1 MLPEKVYTPMHKK
14 ELEKYAWE
22 EEE

>member
-1 MLPEKVYTPMHKK
+1 MLPEKVYTPMPKK